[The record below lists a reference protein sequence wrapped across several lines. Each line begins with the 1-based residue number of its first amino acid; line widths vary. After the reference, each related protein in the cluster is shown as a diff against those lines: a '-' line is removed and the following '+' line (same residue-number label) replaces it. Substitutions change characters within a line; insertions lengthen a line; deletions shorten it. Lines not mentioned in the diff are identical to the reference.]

1 MRNEDFKNSDPLT
14 RTPDLFLE
22 PSESPPLNQLQNLPA
37 CAHLNCTTVQEI
49 QLKAVVSSDMI
60 IVQTNNTI
68 Q

>member
-1 MRNEDFKNSDPLT
+1 MSNEDFKNSDPLT
-14 RTPDLFLE
+14 RTPDLLLE
-22 PSESPPLNQLQNLPA
+22 PLESPPLNQLQNLLA
-37 CAHLNCTTVQEI
+37 CAHLNRITVEI